1 MSPFSWGGGGGGLCQ
16 DEEKIRFEKWWMER
30 EDFKEVVIKAWSV
43 GTRGMS
49 AMDTWQTNIR
59 NFRRIVRGWAA
70 NVVIEVNSHKQVVS
84 GEYNWLDIEFENRVL
99 EDGEKN
105 RMKQLAKEL
114 ESIWALEEIKAR
126 QRSKIGLF

>member
-1 MSPFSWGGGGGGLCQ
+1 LCQ
-16 DEEKIRFEKWWMER
+16 DEEKTRFEKWWMER
-30 EDFKEVVIKAWSV
+30 EDFKEFVIKAWSV

-84 GEYNWLDIEFENRVL
+84 AEYNWLDIEFENRVL

-126 QRSKIGLF
+126 HRSKIGLF